1 MKLRVQFQLI
11 GVCMISTL
19 LACSSAMQLAYTKP
33 MVTIINKGK
42 LSVVISDQRAPDRG
56 GNDPLVVGIARNAF
70 GMPFPVKAAPNREPA
85 KVAKELLSECLQAAG
100 YKVVGDAN
108 RAPQLHAVLKVF
120 WSDGY
125 QHSRMGI
132 LMPLELK
139 NNEKSPPVW
148 KYGLDVNTGFTAR
161 SAGFRQFNQGYNKM
175 LERTKDKLLELFNSK
190 KFENKYRTLR

>member
-1 MKLRVQFQLI
+1 MKLRILFQLT
-11 GVCMISTL
+11 GVCIISTL
-19 LACSSAMQLAYTKP
+19 FACSSAMQLAYTKP
-33 MVTIINKGK
+33 AATTMNKGK
-42 LSVVISDQRAPDRG
+42 LSVTISDQRVPDRG
-56 GNDPLVVGIARNAF
+56 GNDPLVVGIVRNAF

-85 KVAKELLSECLQAAG
+85 KVAKELMSECLMATG
-100 YKVVGDAN
+100 YKVVDHSN
-108 RAPQLHAVLKVF
+108 KTPQLHAVLRVF

-139 NNEKSPPVW
+139 KNEKSPPVW
-148 KYGLDVNTGFTAR
+148 KYGLDVNTGFTVR

-190 KFENKYRTLR
+190 EFENKYQTWR

>member
-1 MKLRVQFQLI
+1 MKLRILFQLT

-19 LACSSAMQLAYTKP
+19 FACSSGMQLAYTKP
-33 MVTIINKGK
+33 ATTTMNKGNM
-42 LSVVISDQRAPDRG
+42 SVIISDQRVPDRG
-56 GNDPLVVGIARNAF
+56 GNDPLVVGIVRNAF

-85 KVAKELLSECLQAAG
+85 KVAKELISECLMAAG
-100 YKVVGDAN
+100 YKVVDHSN
-108 RAPQLHAVLKVF
+108 MTPQLHAVLKVF

-139 NNEKSPPVW
+139 KNEKSPPVW
-148 KYGLDVNTGFTAR
+148 KYGLDVNTGFTAK
-161 SAGFRQFNQGYNKM
+161 SAGSRQFNQGYNKM

-190 KFENKYRTLR
+190 EFENKYRTLR

>member
-1 MKLRVQFQLI
+1 MKLRILLQLT
-11 GVCMISTL
+11 GLCMISTL
-19 LACSSAMQLAYTKP
+19 FACSSAMQLAYTKP
-33 MVTIINKGK
+33 AATTTNKGK
-42 LSVVISDQRAPDRG
+42 LSVAISDQRAPDRG
-56 GNDPLVVGIARNAF
+56 GNDPLVVGIVRNAF

-85 KVAKELLSECLQAAG
+85 KVAKELMAECLMAAG
-100 YKVVGDAN
+100 YKVVDHSN
-108 RAPQLHAVLKVF
+108 KTPQLHAVLKVF

-148 KYGLDVNTGFTAR
+148 KHRLDVNTGFTVK

-190 KFENKYRTLR
+190 EFENKYRTLR